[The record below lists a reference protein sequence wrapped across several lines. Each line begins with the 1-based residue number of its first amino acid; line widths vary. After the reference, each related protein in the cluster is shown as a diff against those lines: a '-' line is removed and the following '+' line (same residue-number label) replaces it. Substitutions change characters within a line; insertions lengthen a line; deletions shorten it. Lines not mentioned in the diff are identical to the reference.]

1 MSYPLVNSRALGR
14 ANLFSGS
21 PYAQTPGG
29 APAQVP
35 YFQAP
40 AGGVPAATSPF
51 LGGPRA
57 VPFLGQGN
65 SQVGA
70 QDAVRQAKAYLDRVA
85 ATYPNLVTAMGESS
99 AQDAYN
105 QAKDSYDEAVKAYEE
120 ALAG

>member
-14 ANLFSGS
+14 ANLFTGS
-21 PYAQTPGG
+21 PYAPSP
-29 APAQVP
+29 AP
-35 YFQAP
+35 QAP
-40 AGGVPAATSPF
+40 FFQGGMPQAPSPF

-70 QDAVRQAKAYLDRVA
+70 QDAVRQAKAYLDRVS

-105 QAKDSYDEAVKAYEE
+105 QAKDSYDQAVKAYEE